1 MEMVKAEEAGARSER
16 SERRA
21 PAAAAGLAA
30 EAEIPQVGRKRRYTA
45 GYKLKVLEEA
55 DGCGRGELGG
65 LLRREGLYHS
75 TIVKWRAWRAKMSE
89 QGLGPTPKGQS
100 PKELRNQLKRL
111 ERENRRL
118 TLRLKRT
125 EGLVDLQ
132 KKALKLLEELGQ
144 DDESSGNS

>member
-1 MEMVKAEEAGARSER
+1 MEMIQEMADGDRSER

-21 PAAAAGLAA
+21 PSAGAGLAA
-30 EAEIPQVGRKRRYTA
+30 EAEIPAVGRKRRYTTA
-45 GYKLKVLEEA
+45 YKLKVLAEA
-55 DGCGRGELGG
+55 ERCGRGELGA

-75 TIVKWRAWRAKMSE
+75 TIIKWRSWRAKMSE
-89 QGLGPTPKGQS
+89 QGLEPASKGQS
-100 PKELRNQLKRL
+100 QRELRNQLKRL

-132 KKALKLLEELGQ
+132 KKALKLLEELDQG
-144 DDESSGNS
+144 EENETSS